1 MARRQRARRRCA
13 IRVRRTAFRR
23 NAHGCGAGTPD
34 PSTALISCLRWEG
47 PTMRWKD
54 SHRSHDPR
62 HIDLMAALALVI
74 VIVAVCRFLGG
85 GSVAPTTAAFIV
97 PSQSV
102 RW

>member
-1 MARRQRARRRCA
+1 
-13 IRVRRTAFRR
+13 
-23 NAHGCGAGTPD
+23 
-34 PSTALISCLRWEG
+34 
-47 PTMRWKD
+47 MRWKS

-74 VIVAVCRFLGG
+74 VIVAACRFLGG
-85 GSVAPTTAAFIV
+85 SSVAPTTAAFIV